1 MLLTA
6 SGSISS
12 AAATRR
18 TTRRYVAINAVSQT
32 RTRLSSNKSPP
43 TQPTTSTSPTT
54 KKDSY
59 LNVTGFPFPLGPLTE
74 RNTIRREIVKG
85 MIWTFEQPQSLGFSN
100 VTTNV
105 RMVVIKL
112 KSGGLWVHAP
122 IAPTKECVRL
132 LNELNAPVEYI
143 VLPTFAYEHKIFVG
157 PFSRRYPKAQVY
169 VAPKQWSWPI
179 NLPPQLFGIFPT
191 KDGILKNDDASTPWA
206 DEIEQKVLV
215 SSVGIGP
222 YIEVAFFHKKT
233 KTLLVT
239 DAVISVPNQPP
250 EGIVDDADLI
260 DAAKSNFFVKVLS
273 GDLAEEPVGNV
284 PLQPTTMT
292 PAVRD
297 LGWRRMALQILY
309 IVPGD
314 LRDPSKGFSA
324 IANRLIVGPIL
335 KTLVFSTEPE
345 LSKDWIEDICSSW
358 NFTQIIPAHFT
369 APIPAGPND
378 LRRAFGFLYEGKGK
392 NASSSPPASSNP
404 AQAFFDSL
412 FQKPAPTSQTYPEE
426 DIKALNA
433 AKEFLVKVGAVN
445 GD

>member
-1 MLLTA
+1 MTV
-6 SGSISS
+6 S
-12 AAATRR
+12 AAA
-18 TTRRYVAINAVSQT
+18 ASQT
-32 RTRLSSNKSPP
+32 KAN
-43 TQPTTSTSPTT
+43 TT
-54 KKDSY
+54 KSSSSSSGSKTTKERY

-85 MIWTFEQPQSLGFSN
+85 TIWTFEQPQSLGFSN

-105 RMVVIKL
+105 RMVVVKL

-122 IAPTKECVRL
+122 VAPTKECIRL
-132 LNELNAPVEYI
+132 LNELGAPVEYI

-157 PFSRRYPKAQVY
+157 PFSRRYPKARVY

-179 NLPPQLFGIFPT
+179 NLPAQLFGIFPT
-191 KDGILKNDDASTPWA
+191 KDGILKNDDTTTPWA

-239 DAVISVPNQPP
+239 DAVISVPSQPP

-273 GDLAEEPVGNV
+273 GDLAQEPVGSV

-345 LSKDWIEDICSSW
+345 LSKEWIEDICSSW

-378 LRRAFGFLYEGKGK
+378 LRRAFGFLYESKSGNTANRSNRSNTSNKSAGAAAFLDAA
-392 NASSSPPASSNP
+392 ASMFRKSPA
-404 AQAFFDSL
+404 AA
-412 FQKPAPTSQTYPEE
+412 AQTYPEE

>member
-1 MLLTA
+1 MTV
-6 SGSISS
+6 I
-12 AAATRR
+12 AAAQTKTRPS
-18 TTRRYVAINAVSQT
+18 TTAT
-32 RTRLSSNKSPP
+32 TK
-43 TQPTTSTSPTT
+43 TTSPRGQEEKRA
-54 KKDSY
+54 KKDGY

-85 MIWTFEQPQSLGFSN
+85 TMWTFEQPQSLGFSN

-122 IAPTKECVRL
+122 IAPTKECIRL
-132 LNELNAPVEYI
+132 LNELEAPVEYI

-157 PFSRRYPKAQVY
+157 PFSRRFPKAKVY

-191 KDGILKNDDASTPWA
+191 KNGVLKSDDTTTPWA

-250 EGIVDDADLI
+250 EGIVDDANLI

-273 GDLAEEPVGNV
+273 GDLAQEPVGNV

-297 LGWRRMALQILY
+297 LGWKRMALQILY

-345 LSKDWIEDICSSW
+345 LSKEWIDDICSSW
-358 NFTQIIPAHFT
+358 NFTQIIPAHFS
-369 APIPAGPND
+369 APIPAGPKD
-378 LRRAFGFLYEGKGK
+378 LKRAFGFLYESNERRASPQTQG
-392 NASSSPPASSNP
+392 SSS
-404 AQAFFDSL
+404 FFDTLTSL
-412 FQKPAPTSQTYPEE
+412 LPIQKPTPEAQTYPEE

>member
-1 MLLTA
+1 MRQSMT
-6 SGSISS
+6 
-12 AAATRR
+12 ATRNATR
-18 TTRRYVAINAVSQT
+18 TTSG
-32 RTRLSSNKSPP
+32 RTER
-43 TQPTTSTSPTT
+43 TGRTTAGATGARK
-54 KKDSY
+54 KKDGY
-59 LNVTGFPFPLGPLTE
+59 LNITGFPFPLGPLTE

-85 MIWTFEQPQSLGFSN
+85 TMWTFEQPQSLGFSN

-132 LNELNAPVEYI
+132 LNELDAPVEFI
-143 VLPTFAYEHKIFVG
+143 ILPTFAYEHKIFVG
-157 PFSRRYPKAQVY
+157 PFSRRYPKAKVY
-169 VAPKQWSWPI
+169 IAPKQWSWPI

-191 KDGILKNDDASTPWA
+191 KGGVLKSDDDTTPWS

-222 YIEVAFFHKKT
+222 YIEVAFLHKKT

-250 EGIVDDADLI
+250 EGIVDEADLI

-273 GDLAEEPVGNV
+273 GDLALEPVGGV

-297 LGWRRMALQILY
+297 LGWKRMALQILY

-314 LRDPSKGFSA
+314 LRDPAKGFSA

-345 LSKDWIEDICSSW
+345 LSKEWIDDITGSW
-358 NFTQIIPAHFT
+358 NFTQIIPAHFS
-369 APIPAGPND
+369 APIPAGPKD
-378 LRRAFGFLYEGKGK
+378 LKRAFGFLYESTGNRTQTQGSRSLFESL
-392 NASSSPPASSNP
+392 SSLLSPGSPASN
-404 AQAFFDSL
+404 A
-412 FQKPAPTSQTYPEE
+412 QTYPED

-433 AKEFLVKVGAVN
+433 AKEFLVRIGAVN
-445 GD
+445 GGD

>member
-1 MLLTA
+1 MTV
-6 SGSISS
+6 S
-12 AAATRR
+12 AAAASQTKAGGATNTTKSSSSSSGSR
-18 TTRRYVAINAVSQT
+18 TTKER
-32 RTRLSSNKSPP
+32 
-43 TQPTTSTSPTT
+43 
-54 KKDSY
+54 Y

-85 MIWTFEQPQSLGFSN
+85 TIWTFEQPQSLGFSN

-105 RMVVIKL
+105 RMVVVKL

-122 IAPTKECVRL
+122 VAPTKECIRL
-132 LNELNAPVEYI
+132 LNELGAPVEYI

-157 PFSRRYPKAQVY
+157 PFSRRYPKARVY

-179 NLPPQLFGIFPT
+179 NLPAQLFGIFPT
-191 KDGILKNDDASTPWA
+191 KDGILKNDDTTTPWA

-239 DAVISVPNQPP
+239 DAVVSVPNQPP

-273 GDLAEEPVGNV
+273 GDLAQEPVGSV

-345 LSKDWIEDICSSW
+345 LSKEWIEDICSSW

-378 LRRAFGFLYEGKGK
+378 LRRAFGFLYESKSGNTANRSNTSNKSAGA
-392 NASSSPPASSNP
+392 ASFLDAAASMFRKSPA
-404 AQAFFDSL
+404 AA
-412 FQKPAPTSQTYPEE
+412 AQTYPEE

>member
-1 MLLTA
+1 MTV
-6 SGSISS
+6 S
-12 AAATRR
+12 AAA
-18 TTRRYVAINAVSQT
+18 ASQT
-32 RTRLSSNKSPP
+32 KAGGATN
-43 TQPTTSTSPTT
+43 TT
-54 KKDSY
+54 KSSSSSSGSKTTKERY

-85 MIWTFEQPQSLGFSN
+85 TIWTFEQPQSLGFSN

-105 RMVVIKL
+105 RMVVVKL

-122 IAPTKECVRL
+122 VAPTKECIRS
-132 LNELNAPVEYI
+132 LNELGAPVEYI

-157 PFSRRYPKAQVY
+157 PFSRRYPKARVY

-179 NLPPQLFGIFPT
+179 NLPAQLFGIFPT
-191 KDGILKNDDASTPWA
+191 KDGILKNDDTTTPWA

-239 DAVISVPNQPP
+239 DAVISVPSQPP

-273 GDLAEEPVGNV
+273 GDLAQEPVGSV

-345 LSKDWIEDICSSW
+345 LSKEWIEDICSSW

-378 LRRAFGFLYEGKGK
+378 LRRAFGFLYESKSGNTANRSNTSNTSNKSAGA
-392 NASSSPPASSNP
+392 ASFLDAAASMFRKSPA
-404 AQAFFDSL
+404 AA
-412 FQKPAPTSQTYPEE
+412 AQTYPEE

>member
-1 MLLTA
+1 MT
-6 SGSISS
+6 
-12 AAATRR
+12 ATRNATR
-18 TTRRYVAINAVSQT
+18 TTSG
-32 RTRLSSNKSPP
+32 RTER
-43 TQPTTSTSPTT
+43 TGRTTAGATGARK
-54 KKDSY
+54 KKDGY
-59 LNVTGFPFPLGPLTE
+59 LNITGFPFPLGPLTE

-85 MIWTFEQPQSLGFSN
+85 TMWTFEQPQSPGFSN

-132 LNELNAPVEYI
+132 LNELDAPVEFI
-143 VLPTFAYEHKIFVG
+143 ILPTFAYEHKIFVG
-157 PFSRRYPKAQVY
+157 PFSRRYPKAKVY
-169 VAPKQWSWPI
+169 IAPKQWSWPI

-191 KDGILKNDDASTPWA
+191 KGGVLKSDDDTTPWS

-222 YIEVAFFHKKT
+222 YIEVAFLHKKT

-250 EGIVDDADLI
+250 EGIVDEADLI

-273 GDLAEEPVGNV
+273 GDLALEPVGGV

-297 LGWRRMALQILY
+297 LGWKRMALQILY

-314 LRDPSKGFSA
+314 LRDPAKVFSA

-345 LSKDWIEDICSSW
+345 LSKEWIDDITSSW
-358 NFTQIIPAHFT
+358 NFTQIIPAHFS
-369 APIPAGPND
+369 APIPAGPKD
-378 LRRAFGFLYEGKGK
+378 LKRAFGFLYESTGSRTQTQGSRSFFESL
-392 NASSSPPASSNP
+392 SSLLSPGSPASN
-404 AQAFFDSL
+404 A
-412 FQKPAPTSQTYPEE
+412 QTYPED

-433 AKEFLVKVGAVN
+433 AKEFLVRIGAVN
-445 GD
+445 GGD